1 MKKTEKNLTKQEAFK
16 MLLLKLPKTE
26 IHLHIEG
33 TATVKTIW
41 NLMKKNNSNI
51 EGVKEKSDLIKKFQI
66 TNLEEFLD
74 VYINVVQS
82 SLSSEEDLE
91 YLVFDTG
98 EYLKSNNIRYAE
110 IFFAPSKFIQMGF
123 DFKKMITIL
132 DSGASKIFEKYGI
145 ELKFLVDVSRSFG
158 LENAMSNLDLVLKNP
173 VKSVIGI
180 GLGGSEI
187 NGPAKNFTTVFE
199 KATSKGLHIVAHAG
213 EDVGPESVWDTVKL
227 LKAERIG
234 HGISSILDTKLI
246 DYLKEKQIPLEIC
259 PTSNLFTGKYA
270 KTLEEHPVK
279 EFFNR
284 GVYTT
289 INTDDPTLFSV
300 SLIDEYMMLLEKN
313 IFSEKEIIFL
323 IKNNIYA
330 TFLPKT
336 KKDKLWKECQ
346 TIIKKSAPE
355 FL

>member
-1 MKKTEKNLTKQEAFK
+1 MEKDLTRQKTFK
-16 MLLLKLPKTE
+16 TLLLKLPKTE

-33 TATVKTIW
+33 TATAETIW
-41 NLMKKNNSNI
+41 TLMKKNNFNI
-51 EGVKEKSDLIKKFQI
+51 KDIKKKSDLIKKFQI
-66 TNLEEFLD
+66 TTLEEFLD
-74 VYINVVQS
+74 VYINVIQS
-82 SLSSEEDLE
+82 SLSSEKDLE

-98 EYLKSNNIRYAE
+98 EYLKSNNIVYAE
-110 IFFAPSKFIQMGF
+110 MFFAPSKFIQMGF

-132 DSGASKIFEKYGI
+132 DSGASKIFKKYKI

-158 LENAMSNLDLVLKNP
+158 LENAMNNLDLVLKNP

-180 GLGGSEI
+180 GLGGSET
-187 NGPAKNFTTVFE
+187 NGPARNFVSVFE
-199 KATSKGLHIVAHAG
+199 KAASKGLHVVAHTG

-234 HGISSILDTKLI
+234 HGISSILDTKLM

-259 PTSNLFTGKYA
+259 PTSNLFTGRYT
-270 KTLEEHPVK
+270 KTVETHPVK
-279 EFFNR
+279 EFFKQ
-284 GVYTT
+284 GLYTT

-300 SLIDEYMMLLEKN
+300 GLIDEYMMLLNKK
-313 IFSEKEIIFL
+313 IFSEKEIISL

-330 TFLPKT
+330 TFLPKA

-346 TIIKKSAPE
+346 AILKKYAPE
-355 FL
+355 YL